1 MVQIKIY
8 KLYFVNIDLQILY
21 RKLIK
26 KLNNFIKQVIIL
38 IIYKEPVLQLNL

>member
-21 RKLIK
+21 RKLIR

-38 IIYKEPVLQLNL
+38 IIYKEPVLQLHL

>member
-1 MVQIKIY
+1 MAQIKIY

-21 RKLIK
+21 RKLIR

-38 IIYKEPVLQLNL
+38 IIYKELILQLHL